1 MVGDS
6 RLLRTPFVLLF
17 FGVAVLVVSSGSR
30 DG

>member
-6 RLLRTPFVLLF
+6 GLLRVPFVLLF
-17 FGVAVLVVSSGSR
+17 FGVEVSVVSSGSR